1 MEIHMRLLNL
11 AEIAHV
17 AGGGGCYTPP
27 PPCGCDDGGKHK
39 NNNGYGNGPES
50 GPPPGHSGEHNPQL
64 IEDNR
69 GPRGPR

>member
-1 MEIHMRLLNL
+1 MRALHDFELSQ
-11 AEIAHV
+11 V
-17 AGGGGCYTPP
+17 SGAGSCCD
-27 PPCGCDDGGKHK
+27 PCDPCCEPAPRRRK

-50 GPPPGHSGEHNPQL
+50 GPPPGRSGEHNPQL